1 MGSVQIFS
9 LISCLGS
16 RKKIDHALK
25 NYAEK
30 ASSWKTIPLCSK
42 FLNSSKLAQPGL
54 RTIASPAKDDKI
66 HISRH
71 QQTRL
76 TIWFAVV
83 STSIRSNK
91 PFVAILLAWL
101 TASFIFATAKQGML
115 RPLFTNVFQIST
127 PEYPNLGK
135 FIIDILVF
143 FHVISDGPHKKKKE
157 KGSENSFLG
166 NWITILRNNRAHT
179 VITHLWWFSGSIN
192 FSKPF
197 DSCPF
202 KTYKIWNWSIL
213 CVSSGLENTDLHS
226 SVNSKFISIWKY
238 IIWLHLWQITTPKL
252 FYWNSQLFS
261 TIMKEVNCDN
271 DILNKTHGSLQ
282 QISIIMWSSII

>member
-1 MGSVQIFS
+1 MLQFFTSKILSNIDIQEEGNWQEEIRLGLEDLIF
-9 LISCLGS
+9 
-16 RKKIDHALK
+16 DHALK

-76 TIWFAVV
+76 TNWFAVV

-202 KTYKIWNWSIL
+202 KTYKIWNWSTRSNPIL
-213 CVSSGLENTDLHS
+213 IMVFIRSLLE
-226 SVNSKFISIWKY
+226 
-238 IIWLHLWQITTPKL
+238 
-252 FYWNSQLFS
+252 
-261 TIMKEVNCDN
+261 
-271 DILNKTHGSLQ
+271 THGIGIKSEATKDKSHQ
-282 QISIIMWSSII
+282 S